1 MRGVLNINKPE
12 GLPSYGVIRNLKR
25 FLKRERIGYVGTL
38 DPLASGILL
47 VLLGEATKIARFLED
62 LPKEY
67 IGTFKLGIL
76 TDTLDIE
83 GKVLDKAS
91 VPALTPERVREVMKE
106 FEGELYQTP
115 PAFSALSRGGVR
127 LYKLARAGIR
137 VKPKPRLVKVYK
149 IELLEFEPP
158 FVTIRVL
165 VSKGTY
171 IRSLIRDIGEALG
184 TFATLNSLKRI
195 RIGEFRLEDSISLSS
210 LDRNKL
216 GSLLIPVDRALYHL
230 PTIILK
236 NTEKVIFGKNL
247 LKEDVEEGWEREG
260 IVKIIDKGKRV
271 LAIGRKEK
279 GYIRPLRLIYADS

>member
-1 MRGVLNINKPE
+1 
-12 GLPSYGVIRNLKR
+12 
-25 FLKRERIGYVGTL
+25 VGTL

-91 VPALTPERVREVMKE
+91 VPALTPERVREVMRE

>member
-1 MRGVLNINKPE
+1 MRGVLNIDKPE
-12 GLPSYGVIRNLKR
+12 GLPSYGVVRRLREFIEK
-25 FLKRERIGYVGTL
+25 ERIGYMGTL

-76 TDTLDIE
+76 TDTLDIK
-83 GKVLDKAS
+83 GKILERTP
-91 VPALTPERVREVMKE
+91 VPDLTPDRVKEVIKR
-106 FEGELYQTP
+106 FKGEIYQTP

-137 VKPKPRLVKVYK
+137 VKPKPRLVKIHK
-149 IELLEFEPP
+149 IELLEFNPP
-158 FVTIRVL
+158 FLTIRVL

-171 IRSLIRDIGEALG
+171 IRSLIRDIGETLG
-184 TFATLNSLKRI
+184 TFATLTSLKRT
-195 RIGEFRLEDSISLSS
+195 RIGEFRLEDSVSLSS
-210 LDRNKL
+210 LDRGKI
-216 GSLLIPVDRALYHL
+216 GSLLIPIDRALYHL
-230 PTIILK
+230 PTIVLK
-236 NTEKVIFGKNL
+236 DTKKIIFGKSL
-247 LKEDVEEGWEREG
+247 SEEDVEKGWEREG
-260 IVKIIDKGKRV
+260 IVKMIDKGERI

>member
-91 VPALTPERVREVMKE
+91 VPALTPERVREVMRE

>member
-1 MRGVLNINKPE
+1 VRGVLNINKPE

-260 IVKIIDKGKRV
+260 IVKITDKGKRV

-279 GYIRPLRLIYADS
+279 GHIRPLRLIYADS

>member
-260 IVKIIDKGKRV
+260 IVKITDKGKRV

-279 GYIRPLRLIYADS
+279 GHIRPLRLIYADS